1 MGGWW
6 GLPVPISRFSGIP
19 NFFKAPSSHCEAKD
33 WGRGTVR
40 MLLRDVCGAILNVG
54 ESRTAAERFQ
64 KADSNV
70 SMSALVRAITKIR
83 RSSWALPHLL

>member
-19 NFFKAPSSHCEAKD
+19 NFFKAPNSHREAKD

-40 MLLRDVCGAILNVG
+40 MLLRDVCGDNLNIG
-54 ESRTAAERFQ
+54 ESRTAAERFR
-64 KADSNV
+64 KADINV
-70 SMSALVRAITKIR
+70 SMCALVRAITKIR
-83 RSSWALPHLL
+83 RPS